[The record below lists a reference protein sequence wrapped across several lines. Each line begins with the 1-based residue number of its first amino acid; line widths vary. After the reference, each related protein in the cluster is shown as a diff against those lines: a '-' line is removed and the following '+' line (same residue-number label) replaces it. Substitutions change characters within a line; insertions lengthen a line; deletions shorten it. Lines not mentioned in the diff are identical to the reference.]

1 MSGWTHCRLRQDET
15 VHLNLAEMGA
25 VGDATMLSVEACPA
39 IAVKPS
45 ERHRVVT
52 GKFVHSSADVIDL
65 WVEGLGEPIGT
76 TGSHPFWSVERQAF
90 VPAELLEPNEH
101 LQTADQRS
109 LRLIRKQPRM
119 GSTPVYNLEVDVEHV
134 YFVARQGVLVHNSYD
149 APNSGK
155 LIFEAG
161 SNTWK
166 SPAGLIYGQGSKQ
179 GNRVKHVLEHLVPDP
194 SKAKHSIFNV
204 DRTKVIGL
212 IDEGWAK
219 RGAHVVGDPGAY
231 VVDMGRAIGTA
242 GETHLRIIVR
252 PGTTEVISAYPWIP

>member
-1 MSGWTHCRLRQDET
+1 MGQRDLTTTEKVLILGSIGTGFLVVGVTYGGGKVVAKVIGKAD
-15 VHLNLAEMGA
+15 NLAGA
-25 VGDATMLSVEACPA
+25 T
-39 IAVKPS
+39 
-45 ERHRVVT
+45 
-52 GKFVHSSADVIDL
+52 
-65 WVEGLGEPIGT
+65 
-76 TGSHPFWSVERQAF
+76 
-90 VPAELLEPNEH
+90 
-101 LQTADQRS
+101 S
-109 LRLIRKQPRM
+109 L
-119 GSTPVYNLEVDVEHV
+119 VDNV
-134 YFVARQGVLVHNSYD
+134 

-155 LIFEAG
+155 LVFDAG

-212 IDEGWAK
+212 IDEGWSK

-231 VVDMGRAIGTA
+231 VVDMGRVIGTA